1 MRAMSGT
8 LSPPADRRR
17 HPRVALVAQAQLS
30 SMGEVHLLEVGNAS
44 RTGLFLCGA
53 PPLHPDLR
61 LDAVVEITVTQ
72 LDHPESAGVS
82 FAARVVRVQPDGDCP
97 GFGLAVEL
105 IDEQSAHVLDSLLG
119 AEITEED

>member
-1 MRAMSGT
+1 MSGT

-17 HPRVALVAQAQLS
+17 YPRVGLVAQAQVS

-44 RTGLFLCGA
+44 RLGLFLVGA
-53 PPLHPDLR
+53 PSRHPDLS
-61 LDAVVEITVTQ
+61 LDTVVEVTITQ
-72 LDHPESAGVS
+72 LDDPEAVAVS
-82 FAARVVRVQPDGDCP
+82 FAARVVRVQHDGEAA

-119 AEITEED
+119 AEIEEE